1 MYVHSII
8 FIKSYTHGLSEQT
21 QSQAFIVHI
30 HILDIFDCA
39 ILFANRIII
48 AVNTDRPEL
57 LLINLSPDGFYSF
70 TKTVCEIIYH
80 HHHHNHFTA
89 LLPGPPG

>member
-1 MYVHSII
+1 
-8 FIKSYTHGLSEQT
+8 
-21 QSQAFIVHI
+21 VHI

-70 TKTVCEIIYH
+70 TKTVCEIITPQPFY
-80 HHHHNHFTA
+80 
-89 LLPGPPG
+89 GPSSGTTRVSQCQKRPSGLYGTRGD